1 MCQNRKVQSIRCR
14 IATEKTRGRTK
25 NENERIK
32 CKSRLKKS
40 NSKVINVLLMGKK
53 YFYIK
58 NGNKYSYLR

>member
-40 NSKVINVLLMGKK
+40 NSKVINVLLMGKNTSTSK
-53 YFYIK
+53 MAI
-58 NGNKYSYLR
+58 STAT